1 MQLHQIHTCQAVGS
15 LGSGVSWLWRE
26 PAALNSRLPGL
37 LRALAQGAPGA
48 VPADLSSLPLWA

>member
-37 LRALAQGAPGA
+37 LRALAQGTPGA
-48 VPADLSSLPLWA
+48 GPADL